1 MEFAQFFLQPGS
13 QAITCLQQ
21 VNLGINLDHLGERAS
36 SLRPGDFVGLCRALC
51 CRRCVIFR
59 GLPLDSLCL
68 RPLVP
73 VGRQIYQTMLK
84 LFSRPFP
91 KRIVEDIL
99 CFTRHHHWAVEPL
112 ERSSR
117 LECADGIQPAKQF
130 QDVNAPMEQPPA
142 TGAAS
147 TKFFNSDGFP
157 RSTW

>member
-91 KRIVEDIL
+91 KRNCGGYPLFHKAPSLIGQLNLWKEVARAGVRRWHKT
-99 CFTRHHHWAVEPL
+99 CQAVPRC
-112 ERSSR
+112 ERSNGATTSHR
-117 LECADGIQPAKQF
+117 GCIDQVFQF
-130 QDVNAPMEQPPA
+130 
-142 TGAAS
+142 
-147 TKFFNSDGFP
+147 
-157 RSTW
+157 

>member
-1 MEFAQFFLQPGS
+1 LWGCAELCAAVGVPY
-13 QAITCLQQ
+13 
-21 VNLGINLDHLGERAS
+21 
-36 SLRPGDFVGLCRALC
+36 FV
-51 CRRCVIFR
+51 V
-59 GLPLDSLCL
+59 S
-68 RPLVP
+68 VP
-73 VGRQIYQTMLK
+73 VGRQICYQTMLK
-84 LFSRPFP
+84 LFSRPLP

-147 TKFFNSDGFP
+147 TFQGAPGKSEV
-157 RSTW
+157 SC